1 MFTRLAAALIIGTTF
16 LGQLHAEDA
25 KPLFDGKSLAGWE
38 VTDCKVEIHAGML
51 LLKEGNGLVRTKDK
65 YDDFVLNWECKPL
78 AADNWDS
85 GVFIRWDLP
94 LPKGRPWPTRY
105 QVNLFKGQEGN
116 VQGLKSAESKG
127 LFKAGEWNSFK
138 LTVMGTKAELEIN
151 GKPAWKADGLKTP
164 EGYIGLQA
172 EVPSGGQFL
181 FRNITIEPIKP

>member
-1 MFTRLAAALIIGTTF
+1 MTTRLAAALIASTAF
-16 LGQLHAEDA
+16 VSQLYAADA
-25 KPLFDGKSLAGWE
+25 KPLFDGRSLEGWV
-38 VTDCKVEIHAGML
+38 VTDCKVEVQDGAL

-65 YDDFVLNWECKPL
+65 YADYIVRWECKPL

-85 GVFIRWDLP
+85 GVYIRWDLP

-116 VQGLKSAESKG
+116 VPGLKGAESKG

-138 LTVMGTKAELEIN
+138 LTVAGTKAELEIN
-151 GKPAWKADGLKTP
+151 GKNAWKADGLKTP

-172 EVPSGGQFL
+172 ETPSGGQFL
-181 FRNITIEPIKP
+181 FRNITIEPIR